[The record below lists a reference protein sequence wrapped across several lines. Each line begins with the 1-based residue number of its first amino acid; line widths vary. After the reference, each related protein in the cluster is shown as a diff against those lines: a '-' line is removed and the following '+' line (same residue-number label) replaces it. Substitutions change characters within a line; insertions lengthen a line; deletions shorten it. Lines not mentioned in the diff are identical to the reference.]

1 MRLYVELILYES
13 FLKCYSSSFRLT
25 KSKSVNNKS
34 QKSYLRRYAFV
45 TVTIGVCLGE
55 KDNFD
60 EQNLTP
66 KQVIK
71 TLGEYDVVNL
81 GEAVIFGAREED
93 VQMESS

>member
-1 MRLYVELILYES
+1 MIKKVKTMQED
-13 FLKCYSSSFRLT
+13 T
-25 KSKSVNNKS
+25 SV
-34 QKSYLRRYAFV
+34 YAFV

-71 TLGEYDVVNL
+71 TLGEHDVVNL
-81 GEAVIFGAREED
+81 GEAVIFGAHEED
-93 VQMESS
+93 VQMEGS